1 MPRSA
6 RPSLV
11 DELIPIPQPSAHG
24 DIDSLAVAVRRF
36 GSVAIITFFLVATAY
51 WVCEGSAPPHRHRF
65 RDLQRMFVARLESR
79 YDLNIAE

>member
-1 MPRSA
+1 MPRA

-36 GSVAIITFFLVATAY
+36 GSVAIITFFLVATLY
-51 WVCEGSAPPHRHRF
+51 WVFEGADTHANRHRF
-65 RDLQRMFVARLESR
+65 RDLQRMFVARLTSR
-79 YDLNIAE
+79 YDLDIAE